1 MFPFISTLIP
11 SCRGNWCGSLR

>member
-1 MFPFISTLIP
+1 MFPFISALTP